1 MKSAVIGIRS
11 MLGLLIIVGFIFLI
25 IGLSFPS
32 QTFAAEVSVQTA
44 QLLPLGSNTCTPPS
58 ISGFTPYIY
67 NGALHSLEFSVSDSS
82 YVAIIGSAGSTGI
95 PLNQMSRH
103 RGSSGGL
110 RIHATTATTPI
121 RDSLT
126 VTVTMLSS
134 KGPGEPLCVS
144 VISTAVD
151 AEGVLQPAP
160 APAPAPG
167 PVPPASTGGVSKP
180 TPSPAPSA
188 GVTPTPP
195 APTTTAT
202 GTKVTSSPIASI
214 QNALKDMCTGG
225 GALRLWLILLVAY
238 TLIVIAAIVG
248 QPKMPLAIRTQEWIA
263 AIIVVPFL
271 LLFGLWY
278 FVESCRTSAWIPVI
292 ATVIALAGLSAAFWE
307 RQSTASVINLPEAKK

>member
-67 NGALHSLEFSVSDSS
+67 NGALHSFEFSVSDSS

-95 PLNQMSRH
+95 PFNQMSRH

-110 RIHATTATTPI
+110 RIHAATASTPV
-121 RDSLT
+121 RGSLT
-126 VTVTMLSS
+126 VSITMLSS

-144 VISTAVD
+144 VMSTAVD

-160 APAPAPG
+160 APAPS

-292 ATVIALAGLSAAFWE
+292 ATIIALAGLSAAFWE